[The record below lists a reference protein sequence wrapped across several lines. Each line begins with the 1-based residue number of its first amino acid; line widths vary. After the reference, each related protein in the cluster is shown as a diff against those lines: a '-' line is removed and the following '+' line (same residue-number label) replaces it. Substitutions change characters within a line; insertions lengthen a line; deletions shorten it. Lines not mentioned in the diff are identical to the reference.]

1 MDRFLRYA
9 AQKGKK
15 LRVVYL
21 YGGQLQ
27 QKTAAVLAYDERQ
40 VTLSLAGRK
49 TPLVLAREDLLA
61 CDYARGDSG
70 EE

>member
-15 LRVVYL
+15 LRVVFL
-21 YGGQLQ
+21 EGGRMR
-27 QKTAAVLAYDERQ
+27 QKTAAVLAYDEREVQ
-40 VTLSLAGRK
+40 LLLSSRK
-49 TPLVLAREDLLA
+49 TPLTLPREDLLA